1 MKALI
6 LAAGLGTRLLPFTRH
21 TPKPLFTLNGRPV
34 LELTLERL
42 QKAGCR
48 EVTINTHY
56 HPEQIERFLAGR
68 SYAMPVR
75 TRHEPEILGTGGA
88 IRNVADFW
96 REDEWLLVVNS
107 DIVTDIDLA
116 RVTAFHRTHQGAVTM
131 VMHDFPRFNSVWVNA
146 EDWVSGF
153 DESRPPAGDHR
164 QLAFTGI
171 HVVTR
176 RVLDFLPPAGPAH
189 IIDAYTAMLRA
200 GQAIKA
206 LVVRDHYWQD
216 IGTPESYRT
225 TALDHMAPLAFET
238 AFGRRPRTHVA
249 AQLLQGDGSDR
260 RWHRL
265 EAEGRSLVLADH
277 GICAQPD
284 GRQEADAFVHI
295 GRHLEAKGAPVP
307 HIYLYDTFAGLVFLE
322 DLGDRH
328 LQDAARA
335 LAPEARQA
343 LYRKVID
350 AWVPMAV
357 DGAREFDPA
366 WTWQSTHYDR
376 GVILERECR
385 YFVEAFLNG
394 FLGQKI
400 SYDDLAAEFEQL
412 ADGAL
417 RFGHMGFMH
426 RDLQSRNIMLQ
437 NDRVRFI
444 DFQGGRLGPLQYDL
458 ASLLIDP
465 YVALT
470 PPEQERLLAYAVK
483 VLSGCATLDVQ
494 AFLRGY
500 DYCALTRNLQMLGAF
515 GFLSRVK
522 GKRSFEA
529 YMPQAVA
536 TLNRRI
542 PEVGIALPRLQAA
555 AAEAARHF
563 AS

>member
-34 LELTLERL
+34 LDLTLERL
-42 QKAGCR
+42 QRAGCR
-48 EVTINTHY
+48 EVVINTHY
-56 HPEQIERFLAGR
+56 HPEQIESFLAAR

-75 TRHEPEILGTGGA
+75 IRHEPEILGTGGA

-96 REDEWLLVVNS
+96 SEDDWLLVVNS

-116 RVTAFHRTHQGAVTM
+116 RVADFHHTHQSVVTM

-146 EDWVSGF
+146 EDWISGF
-153 DESRPPAGDHR
+153 DESKSPPGDHR
-164 QLAFTGI
+164 RLAFTGI

-176 RVLDFLPPAGPAH
+176 PVLDFLPPAGPAH
-189 IIDAYTAMLRA
+189 IIDAYAAMLRA
-200 GQAIKA
+200 GQGIKA
-206 LVVRDHYWQD
+206 LMVRDHYWQD
-216 IGTPESYRT
+216 IGTPESYRR

-238 AFGRRPRTHVA
+238 AFGRRPRTPVVS
-249 AQLLQGDGSDR
+249 QLLQGDGSDR

-265 EAEGRSLVLADH
+265 EADGRTLILADH

-295 GRHLEAKGAPVP
+295 GRHLEAKGALVP
-307 HIYLYDTFAGLVFLE
+307 HIYLCDTFAGLVFLE

-328 LQDAARA
+328 LQDAVRD
-335 LAPEARQA
+335 LSPEARQA

-350 AWVPMAV
+350 AWVPMAL
-357 DGAREFDPA
+357 DGGREFDTA

-394 FLGQKI
+394 FLEQKA
-400 SYDDLAAEFEQL
+400 SYDDLAEEFEQL

-437 NDRVRFI
+437 DERVRFI

-458 ASLLIDP
+458 ASLLLDP

-470 PPEQERLLAYAVK
+470 PAEQERLLAYAVK
-483 VLSGCATLDVQ
+483 VLSRCAALDVQ

-536 TLNRRI
+536 TLNRRL
-542 PEVGIALPRLQAA
+542 PEVGIALPLLKAA